1 MGQLT
6 EKITVENLEQ
16 HVRHG
21 YADNDG
27 VKIHYASLGSGPL
40 VVMIHGFPDFWYSWR
55 HQMVALAPHY
65 QVVALDQRGYNLSDK
80 PSAREAYAMPNLV
93 KDVLAVIHAEGRQS
107 AIIVGHDWGGAVAW
121 QVAIHCPEV
130 TEKLIILNLPH
141 PRGMAREL
149 AHNPEQQRNSQYARN
164 FQQEDAHLKVTPEA
178 LASFIQDEAAR
189 PHYLEAFQ
197 RSSIEGMLNFYKM
210 NYPRE
215 PYKENTSPVVKVKAP
230 VLQFHG
236 LQDKYLLPGALNGTW
251 EWVEQ
256 SYTLVTEPEAGHFI
270 QHDAPEL
277 VSRTIL
283 SWLAQ

>member
-1 MGQLT
+1 
-6 EKITVENLEQ
+6 
-16 HVRHG
+16 
-21 YADNDG
+21 
-27 VKIHYASLGSGPL
+27 
-40 VVMIHGFPDFWYSWR
+40 
-55 HQMVALAPHY
+55 MVALAPHY

-178 LASFIQDEAAR
+178 LTGFIQDEAAR

-210 NYPRE
+210 NYQRE

-270 QHDAPEL
+270 QHDKPEL

>member
-1 MGQLT
+1 
-6 EKITVENLEQ
+6 
-16 HVRHG
+16 
-21 YADNDG
+21 
-27 VKIHYASLGSGPL
+27 
-40 VVMIHGFPDFWYSWR
+40 
-55 HQMVALAPHY
+55 
-65 QVVALDQRGYNLSDK
+65 
-80 PSAREAYAMPNLV
+80 
-93 KDVLAVIHAEGRQS
+93 
-107 AIIVGHDWGGAVAW
+107 
-121 QVAIHCPEV
+121 
-130 TEKLIILNLPH
+130 
-141 PRGMAREL
+141 MAREL

-178 LASFIQDEAAR
+178 LTGFIQDEAAR